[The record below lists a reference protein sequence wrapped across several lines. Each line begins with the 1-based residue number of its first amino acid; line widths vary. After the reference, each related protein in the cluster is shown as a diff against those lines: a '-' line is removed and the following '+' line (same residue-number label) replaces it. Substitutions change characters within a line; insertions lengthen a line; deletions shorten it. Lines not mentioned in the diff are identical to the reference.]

1 MQQRGRENTLE
12 MTGMIHG
19 LLRSTI
25 GLWLA
30 LAAPPALAAFDDDRT
45 LIIILAASVLFL
57 TVIAILI
64 ILLRRVRPAAEAA
77 ADDYEPR
84 ALLNDLQGV
93 TAGKSHELGKRPAML
108 GRVAGTENSQL
119 DYIVIPE
126 STVGRRHALIEYKDY
141 AYWIVDQGSINGTY
155 VNNKM
160 VTSEARLKH
169 GDRIKL
175 HKYEFEFIVPE
186 LVDTGRTV
194 VSDTVYKNAGGG
206 TGDDDASTSGSGI
219 QLSEDDFI
227 DSDDVPDATVQMD
240 SQPVRLDLH
249 LTGVEDEGN
258 DETIAPGME
267 AAGDRED
274 STLQRAAES
283 EPRRRYGSDD
293 GSDDSRSRN

>member
-1 MQQRGRENTLE
+1 
-12 MTGMIHG
+12 MTGLVHG
-19 LLRSTI
+19 LLRSII

-30 LAAPPALAAFDDDRT
+30 LAAPPALAAVDDERT

-57 TVIAILI
+57 TLLAILI
-64 ILLRRVRPAAEAA
+64 ILLRRVRPAADAEA
-77 ADDYEPR
+77 DYEPR

-93 TAGKSHELGKRPAML
+93 TTGKSHELGKRPAML

-141 AYWIVDQGSINGTY
+141 AYWIIDQGSINGTY

-186 LVDTGRTV
+186 LVDTGMTV
-194 VSDTVYKNAGGG
+194 VSDTVYKNAGGDC
-206 TGDDDASTSGSGI
+206 GDDDASTSGSGI

-227 DSDDVPDATVQMD
+227 DSDKVVDATIQMD

-249 LTGVEDEGN
+249 LSDVEEDGN
-258 DETIAPGME
+258 DETIAPGMGP
-267 AAGDRED
+267 AGDHED
-274 STLQRAAES
+274 STLQRVAEGGS
-283 EPRRRYGSDD
+283 RRRYGSDD